1 VIGLGSLQE
10 QFAACC
16 EPQPGDDIVGYIL
29 QTQHDVEIHRS
40 DCTTLLAKID
50 QDRTRRVTV
59 KWGPACETYQATLI
73 IDSLDRPFLL
83 RDVWNIISDE
93 NINVSDVQVD
103 VRRAQDATISIAI
116 DVTDWRQFHR
126 ILVRIEDLP
135 GTISVRR
142 QSPPSPEQDTP
153 AKARQPERTP
163 PAETHKRPR
172 RAPFSWRFLGG

>member
-1 VIGLGSLQE
+1 
-10 QFAACC
+10 
-16 EPQPGDDIVGYIL
+16 
-29 QTQHDVEIHRS
+29 
-40 DCTTLLAKID
+40 LAKLD

-59 KWGPACETYQATLI
+59 KWGPLCGTYQATLI
-73 IDSLDRPFLL
+73 IHSLDRPFLL

-103 VRRAQDATISIAI
+103 VNRAQDATIWVTI

-142 QSPPSPEQDTP
+142 QATGGQRQDKPSMRKGARKLST
-153 AKARQPERTP
+153 KA
-163 PAETHKRPR
+163 PR
-172 RAPFSWRFLGG
+172 RLIRAPFLWRALGG